1 MEILGSIGVLLGLV
15 AIIYFS
21 VKGLNIIVAAPL
33 AAILVALLNNM
44 NILDAMLGKEPGSF
58 MAAFGGYIISF
69 FAVFLLGSILAK
81 FMEESGAT
89 VSIAETI
96 LKKIGSDRPYP
107 VLVAIF
113 IITTILTY
121 GGISLFVVMF
131 AVIPLARSLFKE
143 LDIAW
148 NLITIPLWLGAA
160 TITMTL
166 LPGTPAIQN
175 VIPSQYL
182 GTPLTAL
189 AVPSLVASV
198 ACVAFGLY
206 YMKRS
211 LDKSLANN
219 ETYSTYVKDEVVT
232 ETKQNL
238 PSFVSSILP
247 LIVLVVMAITGSVF
261 GNEFIKKNIIYIAL
275 ATAVVLSYLLFRKYI
290 DDNLKTLNLGATG
303 SVMPIIATASA
314 VAFGAVIMMAP
325 GFTLFSDLII
335 SIPGNPVFS
344 LSFLTAIMSG
354 ITGSSSG
361 ALGIVIPNFAQHYLD
376 AGLHPELIHR
386 VSSVAA
392 GVLTAVPQS
401 GALITFWA
409 LTGLTLKNSYKFG
422 FIIVGVG
429 SFISLVIVIA
439 LGLMMY

>member
-21 VKGLNIIVAAPL
+21 VKGLSIIVAAPL
-33 AAILVALLNNM
+33 AAMLVALLNNM
-44 NILDAMLGKEPGSF
+44 NIIDAMLGQEKGSY
-58 MAAFGGYIISF
+58 MSAFGGYIISF

-96 LKKIGSDRPYP
+96 LKKIGADKPYP

-113 IITTILTY
+113 IITAILTY

-143 LDIAW
+143 LDLAW

-182 GTPLTAL
+182 GTPLTAA

-211 LDKSLANN
+211 LDKSIANN

-232 ETKQNL
+232 ETKTNL
-238 PSFVSSILP
+238 PSFGASILP
-247 LIVLVVMAITGSVF
+247 LVVLVAMAITGSVF
-261 GNEFIKKNIIYIAL
+261 GNEFIKRNIIYMAL
-275 ATAVVLSYLLFRKYI
+275 ATAVILSYLLFRKYI
-290 DDNLKTLNLGATG
+290 KNNLAALNLGATG

-314 VAFGAVIMMAP
+314 VAFGAVVMLAP

-376 AGLHPELIHR
+376 AGLHPELVHR

-409 LTGLTLKNSYKFG
+409 LTGLNVKNSYKFG
-422 FIIVGVG
+422 FVIVGVG